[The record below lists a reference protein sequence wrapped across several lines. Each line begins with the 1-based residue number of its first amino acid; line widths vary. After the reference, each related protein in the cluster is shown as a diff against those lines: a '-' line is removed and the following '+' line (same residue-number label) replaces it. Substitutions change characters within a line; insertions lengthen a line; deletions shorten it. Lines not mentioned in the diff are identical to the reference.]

1 MNKWEI
7 THQED
12 RVKRIRAGSTVLAAG
27 WSAPAPALAEAHKD
41 SRTAEGRH
49 REPGLEEASLQP
61 LYWELMTWSLALF
74 TPLYNYFSPRWAH

>member
-12 RVKRIRAGSTVLAAG
+12 RVKRIRAGSAVLATV
-27 WSAPAPALAEAHKD
+27 WFAPPAALAAAHKD

-74 TPLYNYFSPRWAH
+74 TPLYNCFSRRWAH